1 MLSVTLRQLEYAV
14 AVARHGG
21 VTAAAAALHVS
32 QPALSVALAHL
43 ERDLGKPLF
52 LRRRSGP
59 MVPTSFGRAFLDDAA
74 RHLAGVAQMMQGEG
88 AGNPPVRLAC
98 FADLAPVVLA
108 PLLRALATALPGL
121 AITPLS
127 LGFEPLSEGLQQ
139 GQIDLAITYDLG
151 SDGGFLRHELMR
163 IAPHAVLP
171 ATHRLAKGATVSL
184 ADLADEPL
192 ILADQGLSLGHMR
205 ALFGQ
210 RGLTPTIAHRTAT
223 LELMRSF
230 AANGLGVGLSYTRP
244 APDQSYDGRALAL
257 RPVRDAGPGEPVVL
271 VQARANPLSHAAVQV
286 ADWIAD
292 RPFPLQ
298 SHGEDGRIT
307 PTSAGEST

>member
-32 QPALSVALAHL
+32 QPALSVALANL
-43 ERDLGKPLF
+43 EHDLGKPLF
-52 LRRRSGP
+52 LRRRNGP

-74 RHLAGVAQMMQGEG
+74 RHLAGVAQLMQGEG

-98 FADLAPVVLA
+98 FADLAPVLLA
-108 PLLRALATALPGL
+108 PLLRRLGQALPGI
-121 AITPLS
+121 AVTPLS
-127 LGFEPLSEGLQQ
+127 LGFEPLADGLLQ

-151 SDGGFLRHELMR
+151 LDTGFLRHELMR
-163 IAPHAVLP
+163 IAPHAVLA
-171 ATHRLAKGATVSL
+171 ATHPLAAGETVSL
-184 ADLADEPL
+184 ADLAAEPL

-205 ALFGQ
+205 ALFGHQ
-210 RGLTPTIAHRTAT
+210 GLNPTIAHRTAT

-286 ADWIAD
+286 ADWITAQ
-292 RPFPLQ
+292 PFPLQ
-298 SHGEDGRIT
+298 SNGETERIT
-307 PTSAGEST
+307 ADPKGEST